1 MLLAAGR
8 SRSNPCNRSRR
19 ARAGVTILAVVSSF
33 AAIPAAHPAPASASL
48 SYPTKEAYER
58 YVALTDARNVAEVRE
73 GGPFLWVD
81 TLPEARREETYNAL
95 KRGEVV
101 IERLETRDKGDAI
114 SCPGGLIHHWVGALW
129 IPGATLSQ
137 TLALVQD
144 YDQHAQVYSPLEL
157 RSRILERNGD
167 DFKVSIRYLRKKV
180 ISVVLDTVLRIDYHT
195 LDATHAWSRAR
206 MESVREIKDHDTPHE
221 YALPEGNDGGYLWGM
236 TSYWRFVEREGGTFV
251 ESESI
256 SLSTRVPVGLG
267 WLVEPFIKSV
277 PRESVR
283 DFLNATRKG
292 VLQPPGSCPN
302 GC

>member
-1 MLLAAGR
+1 
-8 SRSNPCNRSRR
+8 
-19 ARAGVTILAVVSSF
+19 
-33 AAIPAAHPAPASASL
+33 
-48 SYPTKEAYER
+48 
-58 YVALTDARNVAEVRE
+58 
-73 GGPFLWVD
+73 
-81 TLPEARREETYNAL
+81 
-95 KRGEVV
+95 
-101 IERLETRDKGDAI
+101 
-114 SCPGGLIHHWVGALW
+114 
-129 IPGATLSQ
+129 
-137 TLALVQD
+137 
-144 YDQHAQVYSPLEL
+144 L
-157 RSRILERNGD
+157 RSQILERKGD
-167 DFKVSIRYLRKKV
+167 DFKVLIRYLRKKV

-206 MESVREIKDHDTPHE
+206 TESVREIKDHDTPHE

-277 PRESVR
+277 PRESLR

-292 VLQPPGSCPN
+292 VLQPPASCAN

>member
-8 SRSNPCNRSRR
+8 SSSNPRNRSRR
-19 ARAGVTILAVVSSF
+19 GRAVVAILAVVSSF
-33 AAIPAAHPAPASASL
+33 AVIPVAHPAPASASL

-58 YVALTDARNVAEVRE
+58 YVALTDARNVVEVRE

-81 TLPEARREETYNAL
+81 TLPQARREETYNAL

-101 IERLETRDKGDAI
+101 IERLETRDNGDAI
-114 SCPGGLIHHWVGALW
+114 PCPGGLIHHWVGALW

-157 RSRILERNGD
+157 RSQILERHGD
-167 DFKVSIRYLRKKV
+167 AFKVLIRYLRKKV

-206 MESVREIKDHDTPHE
+206 TESVREIKDHDTPHE

-236 TSYWRFVEREGGTFV
+236 TSYWRFVEQDGGTFV

-277 PRESVR
+277 PRESLR

-292 VLQPPGSCPN
+292 VLQPPASCAN